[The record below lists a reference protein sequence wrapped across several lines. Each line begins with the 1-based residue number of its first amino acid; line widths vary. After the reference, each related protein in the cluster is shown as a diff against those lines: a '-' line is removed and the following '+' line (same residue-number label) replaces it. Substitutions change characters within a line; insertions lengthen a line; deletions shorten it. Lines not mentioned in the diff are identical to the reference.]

1 LLDFRR
7 ILMKR
12 GIISIL
18 IALSILCVPVLA
30 MADRAGSDVVIDETV
45 LEPKDPILATVLSI
59 GPGLLVH
66 GWGHYYTEDYRMG
79 LLLTGTELLSI
90 GAMWFGAWENT
101 SPDAFALYG
110 SGGRQGGAIT
120 FAFGFLLFMGSW
132 FADIYQAGRSAE
144 QYNTEHNLE
153 FKVQE
158 ESLLR
163 GAGYADSL
171 CSASYNIRF

>member
-1 LLDFRR
+1 
-7 ILMKR
+7 MKK

-18 IALSILCVPVLA
+18 IALSILFVPVLA
-30 MADRAGSDVVIDETV
+30 MAERADSDVIIDETV

-79 LLLTGTELLSI
+79 LLLTGTEMLSI

-101 SPDAFALYG
+101 SPDAFAIYG

-153 FKVQE
+153 FKVQQ
-158 ESLLR
+158 ESLLK
-163 GAGYADSL
+163 GNGGTDSIYA
-171 CSASYNIRF
+171 AAYNIKF